1 MHLRTILFA
10 AACLMAALAHSQQ
23 QGCMLNDAEMLK
35 QRRLRNLKTNILAQ
49 LGISEPELERN
60 KTASQTPTPSP
71 AEEEAVRETFEA
83 LRNASVSLEREK
95 ERKCSSDDFFAKP
108 VTSFVG
114 LMQPEG
120 TDGYT

>member
-1 MHLRTILFA
+1 MQILLA
-10 AACLMAALAHSQQ
+10 ITCLLAVAVHTHQ

-49 LGISEPELERN
+49 LGISEPELQLNR
-60 KTASQTPTPSP
+60 TASQTPHPNP
-71 AEEEAVRETFEA
+71 AEEEAVLETFEA
-83 LRNASVSLEREK
+83 LRNASVSLEKEK

-120 TDGYT
+120 K